1 MVVDDNADAAT
12 MLALLLEFNGHQV
25 VVEHD
30 PRQALQRANAETFDA
45 FLLDIGLPGMD
56 GTELAR
62 RLRAMPVGRKALMVA
77 ITGYGQHFD
86 RSNALKAGFDHYF
99 VKPIEPTKLLAVLGD
114 FHKKSADRH

>member
-1 MVVDDNADAAT
+1 MVVDDNVDAAA

-25 VVEHD
+25 TIEHD
-30 PRQALQRANAETFDA
+30 PLLALRRATSKMFDT

-62 RLRAMPVGRKALMVA
+62 RLRTMPVGRTSLMVA

-86 RSNALKAGFDHYF
+86 RRNALKAGFDHYF
-99 VKPIEPTKLLAVLGD
+99 V
-114 FHKKSADRH
+114 